1 MYAEF
6 DVVLIGRNEGRRL
19 ALALRAAMTQARRVI
34 YVDSGSHDDSVAT
47 ARALG
52 VQVVELDPA
61 RPFSAARARNEGFA
75 ALGVDR
81 ADLVQFVDG
90 DCLLDP
96 AWPDTGRAFMADH
109 PKAGLVHGRYT
120 EEAPQLSVYNWLTQW
135 EWDKPAGPVASGI
148 GTFLCR
154 SVAFEQAGGFRDTM
168 IAAEDDEMFL
178 RMRHA
183 GWETWRIAAP
193 MVRHDVALLAFRNWN
208 RRMVRAGHSFAELG
222 ALHYG
227 MARASRLRAL
237 FWAAGLP
244 VLALGCLVVWP
255 PGLLLVAALYLGSMA
270 RQALRFMRMG
280 LKPERAALAAALLML
295 SKFSNL
301 VGIAGYW
308 LKRFRRQD
316 AQIIE
321 YK

>member
-1 MYAEF
+1 MSAEF
-6 DVVLIGRNEGRRL
+6 DVVVIGRNEGRRL
-19 ALALRAAMTQARRVI
+19 PLALQAAMPQARRAI
-34 YVDSGSHDDSVAT
+34 YVDSGSHDDSVAQ
-47 ARALG
+47 AQALG
-52 VQVVELDPA
+52 VQVVELDAA

-75 ALGVDR
+75 ALGLNR

-96 AWPDTGRAFMADH
+96 EWMKTARSFLAAH

-120 EEAPQLSVYNWLTQW
+120 EEDPDRSIYNWLTQW
-135 EWDKPAGPVASGI
+135 EWDKPAGPAASGI
-148 GTFLCR
+148 GTFLAR
-154 SVAFEQAGGFRDTM
+154 SVAFEQTGGFRDTM

-178 RMRHA
+178 RMRRT
-183 GWETWRIAAP
+183 GWETWSIAAP
-193 MVRHDVALLAFRNWN
+193 MVRHDVALLEFRNWN

-222 ALHYG
+222 ALHDG
-227 MARASRLRAL
+227 VARAPRLRAL
-237 FWAAGLP
+237 FWGAGLP
-244 VLALGCLVVWP
+244 LLALVLLLVWP

-270 RQALRFMRMG
+270 RQALRFVRMG
-280 LKPERAALAAALLML
+280 LTPFRAAQAAALLMF

-301 VGIAGYW
+301 VGIASYW